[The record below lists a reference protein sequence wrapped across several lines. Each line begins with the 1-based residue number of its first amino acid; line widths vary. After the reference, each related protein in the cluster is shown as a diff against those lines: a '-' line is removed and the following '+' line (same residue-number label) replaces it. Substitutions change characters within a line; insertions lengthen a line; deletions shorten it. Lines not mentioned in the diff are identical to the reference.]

1 MNDKSITERVYA
13 RIGLL
18 GNPSDSYYGKTI
30 SLSLA
35 NFFAEVPHYGGQL
48 VLLLLRYSEFS
59 SALQHSVKKHQAE
72 SVPAMHAGD
81 TEAL

>member
-1 MNDKSITERVYA
+1 MMNYSNITERVYA

-35 NFFAEVPHYGGQL
+35 NFYAEVRRML
-48 VLLLLRYSEFS
+48 
-59 SALQHSVKKHQAE
+59 
-72 SVPAMHAGD
+72 
-81 TEAL
+81 T